1 MEKPI
6 LEAIEELATVVVMA
20 DADDQESVDA
30 VRRSLEKLNTALPGS
45 QLPAEIDELVKTCVS
60 LEKRL
65 GLFGPEAD
73 AEALIALSDAVGR
86 LQARFGKVARSA
98 PSGGGATTETSAPAT
113 ASASAPATATPS
125 GAFRSDS
132 PPHQPPRASHA
143 PVATTAMT
151 TPTTLAATDTTTTA
165 ASKHEETSVSAQ
177 GEGEEEVS
185 TADAPVEPPARV
197 TRDEETIG
205 LISEFLSESEEG
217 LNRADQILIGAERG
231 EANAEAVNGL
241 FRVFH
246 TVKGVSG
253 FLELNEITTLAH
265 TTETMLNRCRE
276 GTLKLADERLDLIF
290 DATAMVRR
298 MLGELRTAVQ
308 DSVAFRTREKLDELL
323 ERLRVQTEGPATNA
337 GPAPAPAPP
346 VVAPVPAVVFS
357 KPAPAPEPPAETA
370 QAAPS
375 SGPDSTA
382 DGAGNSAGPDALK
395 TTQRHAAKAAV
406 ATEQAPGEASMPA
419 KLRETVKVDLERV
432 DNLVAMVGELVVV
445 EAMVVNAPEIVKAA
459 SARVRNFLSQLAKVT
474 RDLQD
479 VGMRMRMLPV
489 AAVFQ
494 KMARMSR
501 DLGRKSGKQLRL
513 ILSGESTEMDRSMVE
528 QIADPLVHM
537 IRNAVDHGLEP
548 PEERRKAGKPEEG
561 TIRLSAYHEGG
572 SIVIELADDGRGL
585 DREAILNKAR
595 SQGLVGPNDVLS
607 ESEIHMLI
615 FAPGFSTAKQI
626 TEVSGRGVGMDVVKR
641 NLDAMRGRITI
652 ATTPGHGT
660 TFKLLLPLTLAIID
674 GMLVA
679 CGHDRYIIPT
689 LSIVESIQPSPG
701 MLITFADQHEM
712 INVRGEIL
720 PLLRLARLFG
730 SENAKTD
737 PTKALVVIIEG
748 VGRRLGLLVDEVVT
762 QQQVVI
768 KSLGQGLG
776 RTKYISGAAIL
787 ADGRVGLIINVEEIA
802 GNTIE
807 RRQWTSGDAG
817 VPAAVAF

>member
-1 MEKPI
+1 MEKPA
-6 LEAIEELATVVVMA
+6 LDQAIEELATVVVMA

-30 VRRSLEKLNTALPGS
+30 VRRALEKLNAALPGTP
-45 QLPAEIDELVKTCVS
+45 LAREISELVRACVD

-73 AEALIALSDAVGR
+73 AEALLALSDAVGR
-86 LQARFGKVARSA
+86 LQVRYGKAAR
-98 PSGGGATTETSAPAT
+98 T
-113 ASASAPATATPS
+113 
-125 GAFRSDS
+125 
-132 PPHQPPRASHA
+132 Q
-143 PVATTAMT
+143 
-151 TPTTLAATDTTTTA
+151 
-165 ASKHEETSVSAQ
+165 
-177 GEGEEEVS
+177 
-185 TADAPVEPPARV
+185 APVEDRPQQTQTASQPPVARPPVDSARPPVAVTSEAMATADERSSQADSTTVAAGAPAAEETAAPPARV
-197 TRDEETIG
+197 VRDEETIG
-205 LISEFLSESEEG
+205 LISEFLSESDEG

-276 GTLKLADERLDLIF
+276 GTLKLADERLDLVF

-298 MLGELRTAVQ
+298 MLGELRVAVQ
-308 DSVAFRTREKLDELL
+308 ENVEFRTREKLEDLL
-323 ERLRVQTEGPATNA
+323 GQLRRQTEGTSAETS
-337 GPAPAPAPP
+337 PAPAPAPP
-346 VVAPVPAVVFS
+346 TAPVPSVVTAN
-357 KPAPAPEPPAETA
+357 PAPTPPVETAPASEAAAPESPADMTGKAPTGDGPKAPPKQPLKMTA
-370 QAAPS
+370 TTEAVEAA
-375 SGPDSTA
+375 A
-382 DGAGNSAGPDALK
+382 
-395 TTQRHAAKAAV
+395 
-406 ATEQAPGEASMPA
+406 PA

-494 KMARMSR
+494 KIARMSR
-501 DLGRKSGKQLRL
+501 DLGRKNGKQLRM
-513 ILSGESTEMDRSMVE
+513 ILSGEATEMDRSMVE

-537 IRNAVDHGLEP
+537 IRNAVDHGLET

-585 DREAILNKAR
+585 DRDAILNKAR
-595 SQGLVGPNDVLS
+595 TQGLVGPNDTLS

-615 FAPGFSTAKQI
+615 FAPGFSTARQI

-641 NLDAMRGRITI
+641 NVDAMRGRITI
-652 ATTPGHGT
+652 STTPGHGT
-660 TFKLLLPLTLAIID
+660 TFKVLLPLTLAIID

-679 CGHDRYIIPT
+679 CGNDRYIIPT
-689 LSIVESIQPSPG
+689 LSIVESIQPTQS
-701 MLITFADQHEM
+701 MLVTFANQHEM

-720 PLLRLARLFG
+720 PLVRLSRLFS

-768 KSLGQGLG
+768 KSMGQGLG

-802 GNTIE
+802 GVTVE
-807 RRQWTSGDAG
+807 RRQWTGGDA
-817 VPAAVAF
+817 VMSSAVAF

>member
-1 MEKPI
+1 MEKP
-6 LEAIEELATVVVMA
+6 LLDQAIEELATVVVMA
-20 DADDQESVDA
+20 DADDTESVDA
-30 VRRSLEKLNTALPGS
+30 VRRSLEKLNTALPDS
-45 QLPAEIDELVKTCVS
+45 QLSPEIAELVQTCVS

-86 LQARFGKVARSA
+86 LQRRFGK
-98 PSGGGATTETSAPAT
+98 
-113 ASASAPATATPS
+113 
-125 GAFRSDS
+125 
-132 PPHQPPRASHA
+132 
-143 PVATTAMT
+143 
-151 TPTTLAATDTTTTA
+151 AATSVKSTTTTA
-165 ASKHEETSVSAQ
+165 SATATSSATDKDEVAAPLAEAPRTRVS
-177 GEGEEEVS
+177 
-185 TADAPVEPPARV
+185 
-197 TRDEETIG
+197 RDEETIG
-205 LISEFLSESEEG
+205 LISEFLTESEEG

-246 TVKGVSG
+246 TVKGVAG
-253 FLELNEITTLAH
+253 FLDLTEITTLAH

-276 GTLKLADERLDLIF
+276 GTLRLADERLDLVF
-290 DATAMVRR
+290 DATAMARR

-308 DSVAFRTREKLDELL
+308 DNLAFRTREKLDDLL
-323 ERLRVQTEGPATNA
+323 QRLRAETEGASASPSSAPAA
-337 GPAPAPAPP
+337 PAPAPAPT
-346 VVAPVPAVVFS
+346 PAVVFS
-357 KPAPAPEPPAETA
+357 AKSETSAAPEEPLEHPHNDPTGSAHDGTSEGSLKAVPAEASKNPPKQNARTA
-370 QAAPS
+370 VPEAA
-375 SGPDSTA
+375 G
-382 DGAGNSAGPDALK
+382 GEN
-395 TTQRHAAKAAV
+395 
-406 ATEQAPGEASMPA
+406 ATPA

-445 EAMVVNAPEIVKAA
+445 EAMVVNAPEIAKTA

-501 DLGRKSGKQLRL
+501 DLARKSGKQLRL
-513 ILSGESTEMDRSMVE
+513 VLSGEATEMDRSMVE

-585 DREAILNKAR
+585 DREAILAKAR
-595 SQGLVGPNDVLS
+595 SQGLVSPNDVLS

-615 FAPGFSTAKQI
+615 FAPGFSTAKQV

-641 NLDAMRGRITI
+641 NVDAMRGRITI
-652 ATTPGHGT
+652 NTTAGHGT
-660 TFKLLLPLTLAIID
+660 TFKMLLPLTLAIID

-679 CGHDRYIIPT
+679 CGSDRYIIPT
-689 LSIVESIQPSPG
+689 LSIVESIQPTPG
-701 MLITFADQHEM
+701 MLVTFADQHEM

-720 PLLRLARLFG
+720 PLVRLARLFA

-768 KSLGQGLG
+768 KSMGQGLG

-787 ADGRVGLIINVEEIA
+787 ADGRVGLIINVEEVA
-802 GNTIE
+802 GTTVE
-807 RRQWTSGDAG
+807 RRQWTSSDVG
-817 VPAAVAF
+817 VSSAVAF

>member
-1 MEKPI
+1 MEKP
-6 LEAIEELATVVVMA
+6 LFDQAIEELATVVVMA

-30 VRRSLEKLNTALPGS
+30 VRRALEKLNAALPS
-45 QLPAEIDELVKTCVS
+45 SELSAELTDLVMACLS

-65 GLFGPEAD
+65 GVFGPETD
-73 AEALIALSDAVGR
+73 AEALVGLSDAVGR
-86 LQARFGKVARSA
+86 LQSRIRKA
-98 PSGGGATTETSAPAT
+98 AT
-113 ASASAPATATPS
+113 AVKSPASAPTNAPAPAVPPAAVVPTPADVPAPAPAATPVPPS
-125 GAFRSDS
+125 TAPETKSQDPPAAATVIAEDTSSDS
-132 PPHQPPRASHA
+132 Q
-143 PVATTAMT
+143 
-151 TPTTLAATDTTTTA
+151 
-165 ASKHEETSVSAQ
+165 
-177 GEGEEEVS
+177 
-185 TADAPVEPPARV
+185 APVEPPARV
-197 TRDEETIG
+197 NRDEETIG
-205 LISEFLSESEEG
+205 LLGEFMSESDEG
-217 LNRADQILIGAERG
+217 LNRADQILMGAEHA
-231 EANAEAVNGL
+231 EANTEAVNGL

-246 TVKGVSG
+246 TIKGVAG
-253 FLELNEITTLAH
+253 FLELTEITTLAH

-276 GTLKLADERLDLIF
+276 GTLKLAEERLDLVF
-290 DATAMVRR
+290 DATAMARR
-298 MLGELRTAVQ
+298 MLTELRAAVQ
-308 DSVAFRTREKLDELL
+308 DNVQFRTQEKLEDLL
-323 ERLRVQTEGPATNA
+323 RRLRQETESSPASA
-337 GPAPAPAPP
+337 ESVPAPAHAPTPAAPATPAATPVKTEAIAPP
-346 VVAPVPAVVFS
+346 PEPAAEPQAGLASPRTDSTSDGAGKAAATDGGKTPVKQAV
-357 KPAPAPEPPAETA
+357 KAAIPAPEPTA
-370 QAAPS
+370 GEGS
-375 SGPDSTA
+375 SQS
-382 DGAGNSAGPDALK
+382 
-395 TTQRHAAKAAV
+395 
-406 ATEQAPGEASMPA
+406 

-445 EAMVVNAPEIVKAA
+445 EAMVVNAPEIAKTA

-585 DREAILNKAR
+585 DRDAILAKAR

-607 ESEIHMLI
+607 ESESHMLI
-615 FAPGFSTAKQI
+615 FAPGFSTAKQV

-641 NLDAMRGRITI
+641 NVDAMRGRITI
-652 ATTPGHGT
+652 STVPGRGT
-660 TFKLLLPLTLAIID
+660 TFKMLLPLTLAIID

-679 CGHDRYIIPT
+679 CGDDRYIIPT
-689 LSIVESIQPSPG
+689 LSIVESIQPTAG
-701 MLITFADQHEM
+701 MLVTFADQHEM

-720 PLLRLARLFG
+720 PLVRLARLFG
-730 SENAKTD
+730 SDNAKTD

-768 KSLGQGLG
+768 KSMGQGLG

-787 ADGRVGLIINVEEIA
+787 ADGRVGLIINVEETA
-802 GNTIE
+802 GTTIE
-807 RRQWTSGDAG
+807 RRQWTGGTDAG
-817 VPAAVAF
+817 LSAAIAF